1 MIKTV
6 NTYSVISAFSS
17 ENTHI
22 YRIPK
27 YQREYT
33 WGMKEWDALFND
45 IVENDDG
52 YFLGSFICVSS
63 GALNNTVELIDGQ
76 QRFTTL
82 SIFLLSL
89 YEKLSAFK
97 DEFDDDEM
105 TEYNNLKNQIA
116 NKSSEKVNGKKVV
129 RYSPKLILQSQ
140 NHNEDDYNS
149 LFEEAG
155 IPFQVQRA
163 SNRGNRRIYKAYK
176 HFKVLIEKYIADV
189 QKEDQTLT
197 ESEIIFSL
205 RDKFNSAV
213 LVGIEVDS
221 HRDAYMLFESLNNRG
236 VPLSAVDLIKNII
249 ISASEKDGKQDDCY
263 NQWLNILSNIGDDY
277 SDQERF
283 LRYYYN
289 AFREELN
296 EPFKAEDSTRKYP
309 LGYLA
314 TRTTLLD
321 IFERLIKKNYQ
332 FVLNELKSKS
342 EIYSIITNRNTDEK
356 VYSQDLINLE
366 HIQGTPS
373 YQLLLYLICYQDELS
388 LSESN
393 ISDVIKLL
401 IKFFVR
407 RNTTDIPNTR
417 NLNKIFLDII
427 ENVNKLSGN
436 KAIEYI
442 RSMLIE
448 VSASDEQFMLK
459 LSGPLYDENYDAT
472 RFILCSI
479 EEEHQTKEIH
489 TDLWKRDNSKKYIWT
504 IEHVFPEGEN
514 IPKCWV
520 DMIANGN
527 RDKANEYLSQY
538 VHKLGNLTISGYNS
552 TLGNQAFEEKMNKK
566 NKEGKYVG
574 YKNGLFL
581 NSDIVTQ
588 NTWSVEYINERT
600 DKIVSLVMNL
610 FKW

>member
-1 MIKTV
+1 MIKKV
-6 NTYSVISAFSS
+6 NTYTVLSSFSS
-17 ENTHI
+17 ENKHI

-33 WGMKEWDALFND
+33 WGIKEWDALFND
-45 IVENDDG
+45 ITENDEG

-63 GALNNTVELIDGQ
+63 GALDGIVELIDGQ

-82 SIFLLSL
+82 SIFLLTL
-89 YEKLSAFK
+89 YEKLSLYK
-97 DEFDDDEM
+97 DDFEEEEK
-105 TEYNNLKNQIA
+105 TEYNNLKTQITNKTTEKING
-116 NKSSEKVNGKKVV
+116 NKSTKFT
-129 RYSPKLILQSQ
+129 PKLILQSQ
-140 NHNEDDYNS
+140 NHNEDDYNA
-149 LFEEAG
+149 LFEDAG
-155 IPFQVQRA
+155 ISFQAKKV
-163 SNRGNRRIYKAYK
+163 SNRGNRRIYKAHK
-176 HFKVLIEKYIADV
+176 HFKVLIDKYIADA
-189 QKEDQTLT
+189 QSEDKSLT
-197 ESEIIFSL
+197 EAEIIFAL

-213 LVGIEVDS
+213 MVGIEVDS

-236 VPLSAVDLIKNII
+236 IPLSAVDLIKNII

-263 NQWLNILSNIGDDY
+263 NQWLNILGNIGDDY

-296 EPFKAEDSTRKYP
+296 EPYKTEDSSKKYP

-321 IFERLIKKNYQ
+321 IFERLIKKDYQ
-332 FVLNELKSKS
+332 FVLNELKHKS
-342 EIYSIITNRNTDEK
+342 EIYSIITNRSTEEK
-356 VYSQDLINLE
+356 VYAQNLINLE

-373 YQLLLYLICYQDELS
+373 YQLLLYLMCYQDELD
-388 LSESN
+388 LSD
-393 ISDVIKLL
+393 SDICEVIILL

-417 NLNKIFLDII
+417 NLNKLFLDII
-427 ENVNKLSGN
+427 ENIHRLSG
-436 KAIEYI
+436 KSIVEI
-442 RSMLIE
+442 IKKSLID
-448 VSASDEQFMLK
+448 VSASDEQFMGK
-459 LSGPLYDENYDAT
+459 LNGPLYDENYDVT

-514 IPKCWV
+514 IPQCWV
-520 DMIANGN
+520 EMIANGDRN
-527 RDKANEYLSQY
+527 LANEYLLKY

-552 TLGNQAFEEKMNKK
+552 TLGNQAFEYKMEKK
-566 NKEGKYVG
+566 NKEDKYVG
-574 YKNGLFL
+574 YRNGLFL
-581 NSDIVTQ
+581 NSDIVNQ
-588 NTWSVEYINERT
+588 SKWSVECINERT
-600 DKIVSLVMNL
+600 DRIVALTMNL
-610 FKW
+610 FEW

>member
-6 NTYSVISAFSS
+6 NTCSVITAFSS
-17 ENTHI
+17 ENTTV

-33 WGMKEWDALFND
+33 WGIKEWDALFND

-89 YEKLSAFK
+89 YDKLKAFVE
-97 DEFDDDEM
+97 EFDDDEK
-105 TEYNNLKNQIA
+105 TEYTNLKNQIA
-116 NKSSEKVNGKKVV
+116 NRSSEKINGKKTTK
-129 RYSPKLILQSQ
+129 YSPKLILQAQ

-155 IPFQVQRA
+155 IPFQVHKA

-176 HFKVLIEKYIADV
+176 HFKMLIDKYIADV
-189 QKEDQTLT
+189 QKEDGSLT
-197 ESEIIFSL
+197 EAEIIFAL

-249 ISASEKDGKQDDCY
+249 ISASEKDGNQDECY

-296 EPFKAEDSTRKYP
+296 EPFKSDDSSKKYP

-321 IFERLIKKNYQ
+321 IFERLIKKDYQ
-332 FVLNELKSKS
+332 FVLDELKDKS
-342 EIYSIITNRNTDEK
+342 EIYSVITNRNVTDKEFT
-356 VYSQDLINLE
+356 QELINLE
-366 HIQGTPS
+366 HIQGAPS
-373 YQLLLYLICYQDELS
+373 YQLLLYLMYYQNELI
-388 LSESN
+388 LSDSDIE
-393 ISDVIKLL
+393 DVIKLL

-407 RNTTDIPNTR
+407 RNTTDIPSTR

-427 ENVNKLSGN
+427 ESIHKLSGN
-436 KAIEYI
+436 AVIEYI
-442 RSMLIE
+442 YTALIE
-448 VSASDEQFMLK
+448 VSASDEQFILK
-459 LSGPLYDENYDAT
+459 LKGPLYDENYDVT
-472 RFILCSI
+472 RFILCSV
-479 EEEHQTKEIH
+479 EEAHQTKEIH

-514 IPKCWV
+514 IPQCWV
-520 DMIANGN
+520 DMIADGN
-527 RDKANEYLSQY
+527 RTLANELLIKN

-588 NTWSVEYINERT
+588 SSWSVEYIDERT
-600 DKIVSLVMNL
+600 DKIVELAMML
-610 FKW
+610 FAW